1 MNMKDL
7 LRRFREADAPDS
19 RWRRLSKLLLNTT
32 WSFFIAIVVFIVASY
47 ILLPHFL
54 HQESELKRLRQEID
68 ALNEALNSAQGMA
81 RRADETSDEVAS
93 DEKQSVADGTES
105 LPGPEAE
112 KDARAVNS
120 TRRSTQP

>member
-68 ALNEALNSAQGMA
+68 ALNEALKTVMDTITAAITGEEPSGCTH
-81 RRADETSDEVAS
+81 DC
-93 DEKQSVADGTES
+93 
-105 LPGPEAE
+105 
-112 KDARAVNS
+112 S
-120 TRRSTQP
+120 TCGGCH